1 MSDAAP
7 PTLDALTRA
16 LDDPDGEVRVAAVH
30 ALGRL
35 DRAEA
40 ESALL
45 WALQSPD
52 YRVALAARAV
62 LQPRAKPRGPDST
75 LWRDPSVGPPDAR
88 DHSSGT
94 DC

>member
-40 ESALL
+40 ERAL
-45 WALQSPD
+45 S
-52 YRVALAARAV
+52 YIRAQENV
-62 LQPRAKPRGPDST
+62 TAEEVQE
-75 LWRDPSVGPPDAR
+75 
-88 DHSSGT
+88 DH
-94 DC
+94 D